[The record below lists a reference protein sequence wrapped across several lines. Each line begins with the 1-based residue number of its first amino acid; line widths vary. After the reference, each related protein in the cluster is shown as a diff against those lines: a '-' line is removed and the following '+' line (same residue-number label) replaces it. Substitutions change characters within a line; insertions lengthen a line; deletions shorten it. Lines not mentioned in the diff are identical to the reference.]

1 MKQDYYRTTILI
13 PDALNRE
20 LDRLAVQTDV
30 PKAAIVRQAVQA
42 FVDQDTNAANL
53 RRIAWATE
61 SCQAALDHIL
71 SISAPEKRAE
81 ISADVT
87 ARMERYHAPR

>member
-1 MKQDYYRTTILI
+1 MKQEFYKTSVLI
-13 PDALNRE
+13 SRDLNVALQ
-20 LDRLAVQTDV
+20 RLAAENDI
-30 PKAAIVRQAVQA
+30 PKATLVRQAMQA
-42 FVDQDTNAANL
+42 FVDQDGHAANL

-81 ISADVT
+81 ISADVS